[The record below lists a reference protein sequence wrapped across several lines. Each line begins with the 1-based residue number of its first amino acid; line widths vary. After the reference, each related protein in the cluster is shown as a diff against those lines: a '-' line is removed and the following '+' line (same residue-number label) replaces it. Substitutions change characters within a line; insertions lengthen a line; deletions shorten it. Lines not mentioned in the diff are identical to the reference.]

1 MPSNC
6 ATNTSKVSYY
16 RDGHNPAFWY
26 TDLGPAASGG
36 DGSCATNDIP
46 LDPGFWN
53 AAAADNLPSFSW
65 VSPDDCRDLH
75 WMSGV
80 CENVVPGG
88 TKADRIK
95 IGDAFVQSVFSA
107 IVATPSYQAGKTL
120 LVLTFDESNYLS
132 TQDKGNWGI
141 DCSNHA
147 VYVANTQTCQVATIL
162 VSARITPGATSAFY
176 SHYSLGAAIEQNFGL
191 PLLGHEASVTPAP
204 IS

>member
-1 MPSNC
+1 
-6 ATNTSKVSYY
+6 
-16 RDGHNPAFWY
+16 
-26 TDLGPAASGG
+26 
-36 DGSCATNDIP
+36 
-46 LDPGFWN
+46 
-53 AAAADNLPSFSW
+53 
-65 VSPDDCRDLH
+65 
-75 WMSGV
+75 MSGV

-95 IGDAFVQSVFSA
+95 IGDAFVKSIFSA

-162 VSARITPGATSAFY
+162 VSARITAGRDVGLLQPLQPRRCHRAELRPATAGPRGIR
-176 SHYSLGAAIEQNFGL
+176 H
-191 PLLGHEASVTPAP
+191 PRPDLLT
-204 IS
+204 